1 MFLSDISSRRS
12 YPSGHRILCVHRSS
26 NRFLPYIRGFK
37 RYHTEKLEVD
47 IVVHAN
53 LGLGDTRSENGD
65 VIAVRIYYT
74 LVARADWHFNYAIL
88 FNSPELK
95 TRQGPQT
102 PHVLRRVATRLLSPQ
117 PLDLERR
124 RALPQVSQKTD
135 APLTFYVFIHYGC
148 NPVFRF

>member
-1 MFLSDISSRRS
+1 M
-12 YPSGHRILCVHRSS
+12 
-26 NRFLPYIRGFK
+26 IRK
-37 RYHTEKLEVD
+37 IKVLVPNLKLEVD

-53 LGLGDTRSENGD
+53 LGFGDTSLENGD
-65 VIAVRIYYT
+65 VVRIYCT

-95 TRQGPQT
+95 AREGPQT

-148 NPVFRF
+148 NSVFLF